1 GRSGRRW
8 VLRFRGGGIPGHGL
22 GRARRFGA
30 AGWGGGPGPRTTCS
44 HPNLHAQDLL
54 DRPRD
59 HLVTATVGE
68 ALGLVRAG
76 ETEQDGVAV
85 DPDRADITAGEHH
98 PGESTSVLHRFQ
110 DLVPGALEAPQV

>member
-1 GRSGRRW
+1 
-8 VLRFRGGGIPGHGL
+8 
-22 GRARRFGA
+22 
-30 AGWGGGPGPRTTCS
+30 
-44 HPNLHAQDLL
+44 PNLHAQDLL

-110 DLVPGALEAPQV
+110 DLVPGALEAPQVHRTTRSGGCCTLGGYRPLRGFGASGGLRGRTRRCRPGSAV